1 MKKKPSLRRARGR
14 PALAAEIGTREALL
28 DAAVALFAEQG
39 VAATTSAGIAARAG
53 VTPAMVHYHFR
64 SRGRLL
70 DAVVDERLARFPGRV
85 FAALAAADA
94 SPAALIE
101 TIVRRVYE
109 AAEQM
114 PWMPPIWI
122 REVVSE
128 GGTLRDRMLRHFPSD
143 AVGALIDRLA
153 SAQRRRQ
160 IPAGV
165 EPRLAFLT
173 IAGIAMLPLAT
184 RALWSRIPAMA
195 DLTNAQL
202 LRHALTVLTAGLT
215 PAKPRSRRK
224 R

>member
-1 MKKKPSLRRARGR
+1 VFS
-14 PALAAEIGTREALL
+14 AE
-28 DAAVALFAEQG
+28 
-39 VAATTSAGIAARAG
+39 
-53 VTPAMVHYHFR
+53 
-64 SRGRLL
+64 
-70 DAVVDERLARFPGRV
+70 
-85 FAALAAADA
+85 LAAADA

-128 GGTLRDRMLRHFPSD
+128 GGTLRDRCCGTFRATPSVRSSTGSPARSAAARFPRASNRVSPSHDRRHRD
-143 AVGALIDRLA
+143 AAACDARVVVAHTG
-153 SAQRRRQ
+153 
-160 IPAGV
+160 
-165 EPRLAFLT
+165 
-173 IAGIAMLPLAT
+173 
-184 RALWSRIPAMA
+184 MA